1 MPSQN
6 RPASKEQ
13 APDPAT
19 SYERAKPEKESATGR
34 LDSDKPV
41 PADRPDSH
49 NQAGQKRR
57 PSQQINAQQ
66 DINKRASSDPNR

>member
-6 RPASKEQ
+6 RPSSKEQ

-34 LDSDKPV
+34 LDVDKIR
-41 PADRPDSH
+41 PADRKDQH
-49 NQAGQKRR
+49 NQAGQKGR
-57 PSQQINAQQ
+57 PSRQINADQ
-66 DINKRASSDPNR
+66 DINQRRSAKP